1 MKRPFKPTVNYKS
14 SLGLPD
20 FDFTQEQFAGI
31 GHVAMA
37 YNEAEEQPYNLFG
50 YALDMKWPMAAEVFT
65 RIGGLDGIVAI
76 IIQAA
81 QDVGLSDREMEA
93 LRETVGEGGFGKYK
107 KCRDAV
113 LHARS
118 YNSHAGIGYRLERR
132 AKPQEVLM
140 TAEALEILASHLTP
154 LAHEI
159 QYFEEIIAIR
169 REQKSLDPADLYRAS
184 LAGEA
189 VEWLVRFRDCRK
201 RRLALPPLPEFPPEA
216 ELLSARGEWQKTL
229 PSLKAS
235 SEEPD
240 QK

>member
-1 MKRPFKPTVNYKS
+1 MKRPFKPTANYKS

-20 FDFTQEQFAGI
+20 FDFTQAQFAGI

-37 YNEAEEQPYNLFG
+37 YNEAEEQLYNLFG

-65 RIGGLDGIVAI
+65 RIGGIDGIVAI
-76 IIQAA
+76 IIHGAKEA
-81 QDVGLSDREMEA
+81 GLSDREMDL
-93 LRETVGEGGFGKYK
+93 LRETLGEGGFSKYK

-113 LHARS
+113 VHARS
-118 YNSHAGIGYRLERR
+118 FNSHAGIGYRLERR

-140 TAEALEILASHLTP
+140 TAAALEILASHLTP

-159 QYFEEIIAIR
+159 QYFEEIISIR
-169 REQKSLDPADLYRAS
+169 REQKSVDSDDLYRAS
-184 LAGEA
+184 LAAEA
-189 VEWLVRFRDCRK
+189 VEWLVRLRDCRK
-201 RRLALPPLPEFPPEA
+201 TRLALPPLPEFPTES
-216 ELLSARGEWQKTL
+216 ELMSARGEWQKML